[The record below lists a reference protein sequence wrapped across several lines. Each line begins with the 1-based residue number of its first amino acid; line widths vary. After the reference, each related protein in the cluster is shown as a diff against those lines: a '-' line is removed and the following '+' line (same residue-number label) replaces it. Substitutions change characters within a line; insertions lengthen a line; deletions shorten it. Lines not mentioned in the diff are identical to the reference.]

1 MSLRF
6 EDGLGTRSS
15 SRVWMVMLVPSITP
29 NLLLPATGEL
39 ATLPSCALG
48 KENLG
53 GLGVAACFGRGLVSA
68 G

>member
-1 MSLRF
+1 
-6 EDGLGTRSS
+6 
-15 SRVWMVMLVPSITP
+15 MLVPSITP